1 MPRVENT
8 VLVNAPKE
16 KVVEVARDFEK
27 YPEYMSDLKSLK
39 ITEQS
44 DDHSRVVAEWA
55 ALIPQFKLTI
65 KWTQEDIWDEA
76 AQTDRFKQVKGDYD
90 SMAGE
95 WRFIELDGGTRIDSI
110 VDYEYT
116 VPLLGP
122 LVQKVIFNIVKQ
134 NLQKSLE
141 AIKVRAE
148 E

>member
-1 MPRVENT
+1 MCI
-8 VLVNAPKE
+8 
-16 KVVEVARDFEK
+16 RD
-27 YPEYMSDLKSLK
+27 S
-39 ITEQS
+39 
-44 DDHSRVVAEWA
+44 HSRVVAEWA

-95 WRFIELDGGTRIDSI
+95 WRFIEQDSGTRIDSI